1 MINIA
6 KFPFDQIQSLSD
18 DNFVPQLEDD
28 EETEETVIC
37 LEESVEIPVEERQE
51 DKLNYAERTI
61 LNYQKLV
68 LEKVSDLLLSIA
80 IDI

>member
-1 MINIA
+1 
-6 KFPFDQIQSLSD
+6 LSD

-28 EETEETVIC
+28 EETEETFIC
-37 LEESVEIPVEERQE
+37 LEESVAIPVEESQE